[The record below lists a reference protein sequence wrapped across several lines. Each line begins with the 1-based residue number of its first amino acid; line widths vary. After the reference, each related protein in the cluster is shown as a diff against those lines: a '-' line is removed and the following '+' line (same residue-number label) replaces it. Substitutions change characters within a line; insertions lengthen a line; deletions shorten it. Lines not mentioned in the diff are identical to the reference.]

1 MNDSVVDAALTIWTI
16 GHSTRSI
23 EEFTRSLAPVA
34 IDLLV
39 DIRSIPRSRTNPQF
53 NREALPIAL
62 AATGVGYRHLPE
74 LGGLR
79 GPRKDGAGS
88 PNTLW
93 RSGAFRNYADY
104 AAANPAFR
112 LGLGELQALARDRR
126 HIAIMCAEAVWWR
139 CHRRIVA
146 DYLLVAGFAV
156 HHILGVNQIERA
168 SLTPGA
174 KPQADGAILYS
185 APEEAQLSLFSLL

>member
-1 MNDSVVDAALTIWTI
+1 MNDSAVDAALTIWTI
-16 GHSTRSI
+16 GHSTRST
-23 EEFTRSLAPVA
+23 EEFSRLLGRVA

-53 NREALPIAL
+53 NREALPTAL

-79 GPRKDGAGS
+79 GPRKDGVVS

-104 AAANPAFR
+104 AATNPAFR
-112 LGLGELQALARDRR
+112 LGFGELQALARDR
-126 HIAIMCAEAVWWR
+126 HAAIMCAEAVWWR
-139 CHRRIVA
+139 CHRRIVS
-146 DYLLVAGFAV
+146 DYLLLAGFAV
-156 HHILGVNQIERA
+156 GHILSGDRIEPA

-174 KPQADGAILYS
+174 TPQPDGAILYP
-185 APEEAQLSLFSLL
+185 AATAAHPNRLI

>member
-1 MNDSVVDAALTIWTI
+1 MNDSAVDAALTIWTI

-23 EEFTRSLAPVA
+23 EEFTRLLAPVA

-53 NREALPIAL
+53 NREALPTAL
-62 AATGVGYRHLPE
+62 AATGVDYRHLPE

-79 GPRKDGAGS
+79 GPRKDGVAS
-88 PNTLW
+88 PNNLW

-112 LGLGELQALARDRR
+112 LGLGELQAPARDRR

-139 CHRRIVA
+139 CHRRIVS

-156 HHILGVNQIERA
+156 GHILSGDRIEPAR
-168 SLTPGA
+168 LTPGA
-174 KPQADGAILYS
+174 ILQPDGTIIYP
-185 APEEAQLSLFSLL
+185 APTAPHPNLLI

>member
-1 MNDSVVDAALTIWTI
+1 MNHSAVDAALTIWTI
-16 GHSTRSI
+16 GHSTRPI
-23 EEFTRSLAPVA
+23 EEFSRLLGRIA

-53 NREALPIAL
+53 NREALPSAL

-79 GPRKDGAGS
+79 GPRKDGVAS

-112 LGLGELQALARDRR
+112 LGLSELQALARDRR

-139 CHRRIVA
+139 CHRRIVS
-146 DYLLVAGFAV
+146 DYLLVAGFV
-156 HHILGVNQIERA
+156 VGHILSGDRIEPAR
-168 SLTPGA
+168 LTPGA
-174 KPQADGAILYS
+174 IPQPDGAIIYP
-185 APEEAQLSLFSLL
+185 APAAAHPNLLI